1 MSSCS
6 GYTYIAEYI
15 PTYNVVGIPIAAGIL
30 FPVFG
35 WLLNPIVA
43 GEAIAFSSASVVT
56 NALRLRNF
64 QPKTTS

>member
-30 FPVFG
+30 FPAKNY
-35 WLLNPIVA
+35 LLV
-43 GEAIAFSSASVVT
+43 ESKFSKCFLS
-56 NALRLRNF
+56 L
-64 QPKTTS
+64 PG